1 MCIRDRYQRRV
12 RGLCTLLCQPTMGF
26 FDADLAYPTVR
37 VERLKHKRARLVQGP
52 NSFFVD
58 CKCPQCFAV
67 TTVYSHATT
76 EVKCAGCDEKLTRQ
90 TGGKVRF
97 VEGASVRRKKD

>member
-1 MCIRDRYQRRV
+1 MCIRDRIQSLYFI
-12 RGLCTLLCQPTMGF
+12 GSSTMGF